1 VPCDPDI
8 DGLACLLGQFKLDR
22 ATGFLLHDNGTL
34 FDTARHEDIA
44 DSQSHQI
51 TAPELAVDGQVEQG
65 QVARFPK
72 DLKPYSD

>member
-1 VPCDPDI
+1 MPGDPDI
-8 DGLACLLGQFKLDR
+8 DCLACLFGQFKLDR

-51 TAPELAVDGQVEQG
+51 TAAELAVNSQIE
-65 QVARFPK
+65 
-72 DLKPYSD
+72 